1 MSQRVKLLPWPSESP
16 EHNLTEML
24 WSYLM
29 RGVFNRIS
37 TKHNELL
44 KKNRLKFFDNNV
56 KLINV
61 TQKTITS
68 FNFQLID
75 AKGCSTASYEINV

>member
-29 RGVFNRIS
+29 RGVFNQIS

-44 KKNRLKFFDNNV
+44 KKNRLKFFHNNV